1 MMKAFAGTLEEEKAI
16 IQRLL
21 TDTKK
26 DTIKKIAKQLNIGE
40 VVYRVVDENE
50 IDPVLLEF
58 VFNAPSREN
67 GFLAVKW
74 AQEAFIEIDTL
85 DKFDYAVYK
94 TDACNRLND
103 KEWHTLYYPMPFD
116 EFILSCNYSTNLGS
130 YLLSGIKQLFPN
142 DYEAVLKEYN
152 ENTFDS
158 LESKAKALSYLL
170 EWLSDKGITAQLA
183 EKVDSRDQ
191 ISGMLGVIMTDNEW
205 QTLQHDWAAFCETPE
220 KFKGTAVVEM
230 VHAWLNDMR
239 NSDEVGTTEEL
250 SVKSGIAA
258 GVPLPDHLQPYQ
270 QEGPEL
276 FATRSTKETEIF
288 VR

>member
-1 MMKAFAGTLEEEKAI
+1 MKSFDVTPAEEKAV
-16 IQRLL
+16 IQKLL

-26 DTIKKIAKQLNIGE
+26 DTIKKIAKRWHIGE

-50 IDPVLLEF
+50 VDPVLLEF
-58 VFNAPSREN
+58 VFKTSSQND

-74 AQEAFIEIDTL
+74 AHEAFIEPVTL

-130 YLLSGIKQLFPN
+130 YLLSGIRQLFPN

-220 KFKGTAVVEM
+220 KFKGTAVTEM

-239 NSDEVGTTEEL
+239 NSDEVGTTEEP
-250 SVKSGIAA
+250 SVKSDDAA

-276 FATRSTKETEIF
+276 LPPGQPKRLEFL
-288 VR
+288 